1 MDRGKGGE
9 MFFVVLAGRRGGV
22 REWNAP
28 MRWRPL
34 VCFTFFNCGEGG
46 RGNRVL
52 GPFLLAGVG
61 EGRLL
66 GGIG

>member
-1 MDRGKGGE
+1 M
-9 MFFVVLAGRRGGV
+9 
-22 REWNAP
+22 EWP

-34 VCFTFFNCGEGG
+34 VFGFTFFNCGEGG
-46 RGNRVL
+46 RRNRVL